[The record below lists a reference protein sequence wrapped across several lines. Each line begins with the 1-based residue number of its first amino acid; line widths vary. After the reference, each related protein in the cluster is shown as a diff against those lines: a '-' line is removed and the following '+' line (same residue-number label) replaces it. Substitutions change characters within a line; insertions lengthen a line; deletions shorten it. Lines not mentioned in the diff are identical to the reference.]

1 MLVSKNPKDGKFD
14 DLKSFKNQKLENHF
28 KTGLEIIILKSKGKS
43 LKGRHDSKKVAMLD
57 VTIQSMHNWKEMKN
71 NNHGDGDR
79 EGVGSIP

>member
-43 LKGRHDSKKVAMLD
+43 LRGGGTWLKGGHACQARKKEW
-57 VTIQSMHNWKEMKN
+57 S
-71 NNHGDGDR
+71 
-79 EGVGSIP
+79 